1 MFTTENG
8 PRDELKSARK
18 RPAVG
23 CAVDRRPQLVRG
35 YLAVL
40 GKAAESQAETP
51 RETSGRRLTLCRG
64 GPIGKPM
71 MTEEL

>member
-8 PRDELKSARK
+8 PRDELKIARK

-51 RETSGRRLTLCRG
+51 PGRLTGRLGLAFGR
-64 GPIGKPM
+64 
-71 MTEEL
+71 LSQDR